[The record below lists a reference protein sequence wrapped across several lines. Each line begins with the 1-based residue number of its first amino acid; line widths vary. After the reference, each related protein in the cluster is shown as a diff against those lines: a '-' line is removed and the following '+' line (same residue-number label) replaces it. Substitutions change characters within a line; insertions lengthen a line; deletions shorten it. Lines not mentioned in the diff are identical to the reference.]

1 MMIGQIS
8 QGYPVIAVPFQLPEM
23 PAFELEFVIDT
34 GFAGYL
40 TLPVSAVEAMNLPFF
55 YRMPANLAN
64 DSDIMVSVYQVT
76 VRWQGELRR
85 VEVIAMGKRPLIGRA
100 LLAGQY
106 LGIRFEEGSE
116 LRIEP

>member
-1 MMIGQIS
+1 MMTGQIS

-23 PAFELEFVIDT
+23 PSFELECVIDT

-40 TLPVSAVEAMNLPFF
+40 TLPVSAIEAMKLPFF

-64 DSDIMVSVYQVT
+64 DSDIMVSVYLVT
-76 VRWQGELRR
+76 IRWQGELQR

-100 LLAGQY
+100 LMNGQF
-106 LGIRFEEGSE
+106 LGIRFEENAE
-116 LRIEP
+116 LRIER

>member
-1 MMIGQIS
+1 MMTGKVS
-8 QGYPVIAVPFQLPEM
+8 QGYPVVEIGVQLPEM
-23 PAFELEFVIDT
+23 PLFQLECVIDT

-40 TLPVSAVEAMNLPFF
+40 TLPVSAVEAMKLPFF

-64 DSDIMVSVYQVT
+64 DSDIMVSVYLVT
-76 VRWQGELRR
+76 VRWQEELRR

-100 LLAGQY
+100 LLLGQF